1 MNVVKSLALGLL
13 SFLLFL
19 SISIFGL
26 AFTLNSTILNP
37 DFIVSQFDRLDV
49 SSLTGE
55 LFREQITGQIPEEL
69 EFITDETI
77 DDILADA
84 EPWLKEQA
92 TAAIYTSYDYLLGR
106 SETLSLVIPT
116 EPLKDILKDNLWQAL
131 LESPPPEAAGLPPD
145 VLEEQFEQFFQEFSA
160 GIPSTF
166 ELNENSIP
174 TEVMTQL
181 EQARQYINYYQIGYK
196 ALIGFM
202 ALLVI
207 GIILLNRQIRVITR
221 GLGTTL
227 LAYGA
232 LGYGGILATKH
243 LVLPR
248 LPLYEIPVSLQAW
261 LPQLYSD
268 LLHPMEIF
276 SIGLLVGGIVLLI
289 VSFVYKPR
297 QASL

>member
-1 MNVVKSLALGLL
+1 MNVVKGLALGLL

-26 AFTLNSTILNP
+26 AFTLNSTLLNP
-37 DFIVSQFDRLDV
+37 DFIVSELDRLDV

-55 LFREQITGQIPEEL
+55 LFREQVTGQIPEEL
-69 EFITDETI
+69 GFITDETI

-92 TAAIYTSYDYLLGR
+92 SAAIYTSYDYLLGR
-106 SETLSLVIPT
+106 SETLSLAIST
-116 EPLKDILKDNLWQAL
+116 EPLKDILKDSLWQAL
-131 LESPPPEAAGLPPD
+131 LESPPPEVAGLPPD

-160 GIPSTF
+160 GIPPTF
-166 ELNENSIP
+166 EFDESSIP
-174 TEVMTQL
+174 PEVMTQI

-202 ALLVI
+202 VLLVI
-207 GIILLNRQIRVITR
+207 GIILLNRQVRVITR

-227 LAYGA
+227 LTYGA
-232 LGYGGILATKH
+232 LGYGGILAIRH

-248 LPLYEIPVSLQAW
+248 LPLYEIPVSLQTW
-261 LPQLYSD
+261 LLQLYSD
-268 LLHPMEIF
+268 LQHPMEIF